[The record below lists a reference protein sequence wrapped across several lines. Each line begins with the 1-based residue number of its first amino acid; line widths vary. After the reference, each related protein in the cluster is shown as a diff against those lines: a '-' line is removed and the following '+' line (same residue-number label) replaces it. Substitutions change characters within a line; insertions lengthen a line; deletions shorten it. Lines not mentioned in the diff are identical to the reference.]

1 MKLVVNWTLIFIPL
15 LCATKAPGQSQDGTP
30 DFRRAKIL
38 KLNILS
44 PVVET
49 ITLAYENV
57 LTPEKSLQVTFSLIT
72 AEGGFAITPEFRYY
86 ISETLAPQG
95 VYLAPFLRYYQLGDG
110 GILGGGL
117 VLGKQAI
124 FKNKIT
130 IDGFFGPSVNTLDVI
145 DENEV
150 IFGIRAGVTIGINLV
165 RARK

>member
-1 MKLVVNWTLIFIPL
+1 MKHGVKWILFIPL
-15 LCATKAPGQSQDGTP
+15 LFTMKVAGQSQSDIP
-30 DFRRAKIL
+30 DFRRAKVL

-57 LTPEKSLQVTFSLIT
+57 LTPEKSLQLTVSFIMG
-72 AEGGFAITPEFRYY
+72 AGGFVITPEFRYY
-86 ISETLAPQG
+86 ISETPAPQG
-95 VYLAPFLRYYQLGDG
+95 VYLAPFLRYYQLEGG

-130 IDGFFGPSVNTLDVI
+130 VDGFFGPSVNTIDVI

-150 IFGIRAGVTIGINLV
+150 IFGLRAGVTIGINL
-165 RARK
+165 ARTRK